1 MRISDW
7 SSDVCSS
14 DLGLLTDPYQR
25 FGSYDDE
32 MMRAMRLVVDTGI
45 HAKGWTRDQAIAY
58 MLANSSMGR
67 TDATAEVERYIAYP
81 GQALSYKVGQI
92 TIRRL
97 RDRAEAALGARF
109 DIRAFHDQVLTTG
122 ALPMEI
128 LEAQIDR
135 WIVSDRNR
143 VV

>member
-1 MRISDW
+1 
-7 SSDVCSS
+7 
-14 DLGLLTDPYQR
+14 
-25 FGSYDDE
+25 
-32 MMRAMRLVVDTGI
+32 
-45 HAKGWTRDQAIAY
+45 
-58 MLANSSMGR
+58 MGR

-128 LEAQIDR
+128 LEAKIDN
-135 WIVSDRNR
+135 WIASRSEEHKSELQSLMRNTDS
-143 VV
+143 VVCWKKKKHK

>member
-1 MRISDW
+1 
-7 SSDVCSS
+7 
-14 DLGLLTDPYQR
+14 
-25 FGSYDDE
+25 
-32 MMRAMRLVVDTGI
+32 
-45 HAKGWTRDQAIAY
+45 
-58 MLANSSMGR
+58 MGR

-128 LEAQIDR
+128 LEAKIDN
-135 WIVSDRNR
+135 WIESPQGLTQARPACQGGCMPAQLVLRTEERRS
-143 VV
+143 

>member
-1 MRISDW
+1 
-7 SSDVCSS
+7 
-14 DLGLLTDPYQR
+14 
-25 FGSYDDE
+25 
-32 MMRAMRLVVDTGI
+32 MMRAMRRVVDTGI

-97 RDRAEAALGARF
+97 RDRAEAARGARF
-109 DIRAFHDQVLTTG
+109 DIRAFHDQLLTTG
-122 ALPMEI
+122 PLPMEI
-128 LEAQIDR
+128 LDGMSVGPGKS
-135 WIVSDRNR
+135 VSVR
-143 VV
+143 VDGRGRRSFKKYKTKKKI

>member
-1 MRISDW
+1 
-7 SSDVCSS
+7 
-14 DLGLLTDPYQR
+14 
-25 FGSYDDE
+25 
-32 MMRAMRLVVDTGI
+32 MMRAMRRVVDTGI

-109 DIRAFHDQVLTTG
+109 DIRAFPDQVLPTG

-128 LEAQIDR
+128 LEAKIDNWRSEERRVGQECVSTGKFR
-135 WIVSDRNR
+135 WS
-143 VV
+143 